1 MTIHSSNEPRDSDEE
16 LWRLLAAASSEK
28 EFEIEC
34 ARFMQRAR
42 EPYGQIRKRLRGSV
56 PDIFT
61 ALGVLKIGDDVLR
74 ENFFDEIL
82 YRCKSLRFGR
92 FARSIVLSMP
102 RSWVIAN
109 VEAAADKLL
118 ATADH
123 LDFKLFLML
132 YEILDSQLA
141 LRLAKRAAVHDDFDI
156 KETGVDFLQKVG
168 QVL

>member
-1 MTIHSSNEPRDSDEE
+1 MTIHSSDEPRDSDEE
-16 LWRLLAAASSEK
+16 LWRRVAAASTEK

-141 LRLAKRAAVHDDFDI
+141 LRLAKRAAMHDDFDI

>member
-1 MTIHSSNEPRDSDEE
+1 
-16 LWRLLAAASSEK
+16 
-28 EFEIEC
+28 
-34 ARFMQRAR
+34 
-42 EPYGQIRKRLRGSV
+42 
-56 PDIFT
+56 
-61 ALGVLKIGDDVLR
+61 
-74 ENFFDEIL
+74 
-82 YRCKSLRFGR
+82 
-92 FARSIVLSMP
+92 MP

-141 LRLAKRAAVHDDFDI
+141 LRLAKRAAMHDDFDI